1 MSCQEAVADHDV
13 SSLFQGQKTAIRGT
27 MVEFTFDVVG
37 YALDSDAG
45 SLYSYSAALVG
56 VLGRGLISDGGKNTT
71 LYCQKF
77 FINRASY
84 HSGDLVVIPDKRS

>member
-45 SLYSYSAALVG
+45 SLYSYSA
-56 VLGRGLISDGGKNTT
+56 
-71 LYCQKF
+71 
-77 FINRASY
+77 
-84 HSGDLVVIPDKRS
+84 